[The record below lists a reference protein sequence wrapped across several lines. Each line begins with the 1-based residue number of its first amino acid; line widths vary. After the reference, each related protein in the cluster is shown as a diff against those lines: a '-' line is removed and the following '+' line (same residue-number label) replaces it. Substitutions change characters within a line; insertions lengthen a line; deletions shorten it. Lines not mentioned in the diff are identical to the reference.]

1 MMLRAVVAFSLLP
14 LAVLAPASE
23 AAAAP
28 KCPVG
33 LWKLTGYQKKAVSK
47 VYDTALQSR
56 GMGGT
61 KVKISANG
69 AFTYDFKNS
78 AKLVTK
84 GRTNS
89 VPIAETALYRRV
101 LKHKASWKGGKLSV
115 KRATAAGT
123 ALVKTVQRKPE
134 RSTRTEKVAPLVR
147 TEQET
152 VVPSGRVAYTCG
164 AKRLNLKRTVRLDSK
179 KGREVTLWRF
189 ERL

>member
-1 MMLRAVVAFSLLP
+1 MLRAVVALSLLP
-14 LAVLAPASE
+14 LAVLLPASG

-33 LWKLTGYQKKAVSK
+33 VWKLAGYQKKAVSK
-47 VYDTALQSR
+47 VYDTALQSL

-61 KVKISANG
+61 KVKISAGG
-69 AFTYDFKNS
+69 ALTYDFKKS

-101 LKHKASWKGGKLSV
+101 LKHKASWKGGRLSV
-115 KRATAAGT
+115 KRSTATGT
-123 ALVKTVQRKPE
+123 ALVKTVQRRPE

-152 VVPSGRVAYTCG
+152 VIPSGRVAYRCG
-164 AKRLNLKRTVRLDSK
+164 PKTLHLKRTVELDSK
-179 KGREVTLWRF
+179 GGREITQWRF
-189 ERL
+189 ERP

>member
-1 MMLRAVVAFSLLP
+1 MLRAVVVFSLLP
-14 LAVLAPASE
+14 LAVMAPATS
-23 AAAAP
+23 ASAAP

-33 LWKLTGYQKKAVSK
+33 VWKLTGYQKKAVSK

-61 KVKISANG
+61 KVKIAADG
-69 AFTYDFKNS
+69 GITYDFKKS

-101 LKHKASWKGGKLSV
+101 LKHKTSWKGGKLSV

-123 ALVKTVQRKPE
+123 ALVRTVQKKPE
-134 RSTRTEKVAPLVR
+134 KSTRTQKVAPLVR
-147 TEQET
+147 AEQET
-152 VVPSGRVAYTCG
+152 VVPGGRVAYTCG
-164 AKRLNLKRTVRLDSK
+164 ATTLHLKRTIKLDSHG
-179 KGREVTLWRF
+179 GREVAHWWF
-189 ERL
+189 ER